1 LKKRTKKLL
10 LFGRALG
17 LKAALRRQLVRVGRV
32 LNEDLRVATDTPA
45 RISRE
50 TIAAHYLRGAG
61 LEIGALHRPL
71 RMPPGALVRFV
82 DMAPAETLRNRF
94 PEVGHVTSPDIVDD
108 GETLRTIADASQ
120 DFVVANH
127 FLEHTE
133 DPFSTLRTFLR
144 VLKPGGF
151 IFMAIPDKRWTFDAP
166 RPVTDLAHLLRDYRE
181 GPETSRSGHYDEWL
195 RIIDGF
201 SGDVLEE
208 RRAAFIRDRV
218 NIHFHVWTID
228 EMSEMFAAARR
239 ELALP
244 LEIKLCYA
252 DPPNLEVVW
261 VLQKEGTL

>member
-1 LKKRTKKLL
+1 MGLG
-10 LFGRALG
+10 FRA
-17 LKAALRRQLVRVGRV
+17 AIRRQLVRVGRILNQDV
-32 LNEDLRVATDTPA
+32 LAAAARLEVAAPA
-45 RISRE
+45 PISRE
-50 TIAAHYLRGAG
+50 TIAAHFLRGAG

-71 RMPPGALVRFV
+71 EMPPGALVRFV
-82 DMAPAETLRNRF
+82 DMAPAEILRTRF
-94 PEVGHVTSPDIVDD
+94 PEVGHVTVPDIVDN
-108 GETLRTIADASQ
+108 GETLATVPDGSQ

-144 VLKPGGF
+144 VLRPGGF

-166 RPVTDLAHLLRDYRE
+166 RPITDLAHLLRDYRE
-181 GPETSRSGHYDEWL
+181 GPQSSRVAHYDEWL

-201 SGDVLEE
+201 SGDVLAE
-208 RRAAFIRDRV
+208 RRDAFIRDRV

-239 ELALP
+239 ELGLP
-244 LEIKLCYA
+244 VEIKLCYA

-261 VLQKEGTL
+261 VLQKDATHR